1 MASNNSAVCGVVA
14 PLSSSLFGRSA
25 LRNTSGEGVGAAGA
39 PPRRPAHSK
48 AGGLGPSSAFRK
60 GSVRQGSMLGSG
72 GAAADAAPPR
82 PTSGIFGTGR
92 SATGN
97 TSDEKRRLW
106 AMTLLH
112 EEMAYCEKLSLLMEL
127 YIDPLIADGL
137 TKKPRLLP
145 RNPALTI
152 FFHTV
157 EHLRTLNEG
166 FLKVLEDKA
175 SGNPPFSS

>member
-1 MASNNSAVCGVVA
+1 
-14 PLSSSLFGRSA
+14 
-25 LRNTSGEGVGAAGA
+25 
-39 PPRRPAHSK
+39 
-48 AGGLGPSSAFRK
+48 
-60 GSVRQGSMLGSG
+60 MLGSG
-72 GAAADAAPPR
+72 GAAAAAAAPLR

-92 SATGN
+92 SASGN

-112 EEMAYCEKLSLLMEL
+112 EEIAYCEKLSLLMEL
-127 YIDPLIADGL
+127 YIDPLIADGQI
-137 TKKPRLLP
+137 KKPRLLP

-175 SGNPPFSS
+175 SGNHTLQFVIARAQTTHFSRVRLFSPPLSLP